1 MNTFAETEALLRTA
15 IILSDNSIKQIA
27 VESGIKANTL
37 YKWKTTDVHLSP
49 AKSDALLTYFMEN
62 EPQTIVAAT
71 LLNYVLKLL
80 CLYLSSFT
88 EEEVTKEE

>member
-37 YKWKTTDVHLSP
+37 YNWKTTDVHLSP
-49 AKSDALLTYFMEN
+49 AKSDALLTYF
-62 EPQTIVAAT
+62 T
-71 LLNYVLKLL
+71 LTFLVYTMMMAPLMMNMHM
-80 CLYLSSFT
+80 FWT
-88 EEEVTKEE
+88 

>member
-15 IILSDNSIKQIA
+15 VILSDNSIKQIA

-37 YKWKTTDVHLSP
+37 YKWKTTKVHLSP
-49 AKSDALLTYFMEN
+49 QKSDALLTYFMEN
-62 EPQTIVAAT
+62 EPQTIVAAA
-71 LLNYVLKLL
+71 LFNYVLKLL

-88 EEEVTKEE
+88 EEEVAQEE